1 MDYIWFR
8 IVLWSVLGLS
18 IIVPCY
24 LVWLV
29 LPDLSDPSSEFF
41 QRKGL
46 LQSIDI
52 EREWQDGNSIFRHI
66 TLHSNSGLMVKM
78 TTRLPQQRT
87 EKGLPLVFILGGERT
102 GRDAV
107 HQVSQQQPVILA
119 AISYPNQDK
128 WAREGLKLIDV
139 RQYQQTV
146 RDTVPA
152 VLLALDYL
160 LALESVDEQQVELVG
175 VSLGAFFV
183 SIPAALDRRVT
194 RTWLVHGAGEPE
206 KVIAHKLKGQIK
218 VASLRKFVAWA
229 SARLIAVESMRP
241 ENWLW
246 RISPR
251 KLVFI
256 NAKDDEAMPLTSVLA
271 LHRSAFQ
278 PYEVI
283 WTEGQ
288 HIDTGRTEVVQELV
302 DLIMHRVQTT
312 RQVIQLLNFNHDH
325 GHLIYGRDAHPLL
338 AGKQTI
344 DLFADNSLLKGLQPK
359 AAIYWM

>member
-1 MDYIWFR
+1 MSYRGDMASDFSWFR
-8 IVLWSVLGLS
+8 FVLWSVLALCV
-18 IIVPCY
+18 IVPSV
-24 LVWLV
+24 LVWWV
-29 LPDLSDPSSEFF
+29 LPDLSDPSDEFY

-52 EREWQDGNSIFRHI
+52 EREWQDGNSIFRRI
-66 TLHSNSGLMVKM
+66 TLHSNSGLKVKI
-78 TTRLPQQRT
+78 TTRFPQERT
-87 EKGLPLVFILGGERT
+87 AQGYPLVLILGGLRT
-102 GRDAV
+102 GCDAV
-107 HQVSQQQPVILA
+107 HLVPPQQQPVILA
-119 AISYPNQDK
+119 AISYPHHDK
-128 WAREGLKLIDV
+128 WAREGVKRFDV

-160 LALESVDEQQVELVG
+160 LAQGSVDKQQVELAG

-183 SIPAALDRRVT
+183 SIPAALDQRVT

-206 KVIAHKLKGQIK
+206 KVIAHKLKGRIK
-218 VASLRKFVAWA
+218 VAWLRKLVAWA
-229 SARLIAVESMRP
+229 GARLIAVESLRP

-256 NAKDDEAMPLTSVLA
+256 NSQDDEELPLTSVAA
-271 LHRSAFQ
+271 LHRSASQ

-288 HIDTGRTEVVQELV
+288 HINTGRTEVVQGLV
-302 DLIMHRVQTT
+302 NLVMQRVQTT
-312 RQVIQLLNFNHDH
+312 AR
-325 GHLIYGRDAHPLL
+325 
-338 AGKQTI
+338 
-344 DLFADNSLLKGLQPK
+344 
-359 AAIYWM
+359 

>member
-1 MDYIWFR
+1 MSSGQNRSSNRNWFR
-8 IVLWSVLGLS
+8 VVLWSFLGLCVV
-18 IIVPCY
+18 VPCY

-29 LPDLSDPSSEFF
+29 LPDLSDPSNEFY

-66 TLHSNSGLMVKM
+66 TLHSNSGLKVKM
-78 TTRLPQQRT
+78 TMRLPLERT
-87 EKGLPLVFILGGERT
+87 EKDLPLVFILGGERT

-107 HQVSQQQPVILA
+107 HLVSQQQPVILA
-119 AISYPNQDK
+119 AISYPSHDN
-128 WAREGLKLIDV
+128 WAREGVKLIDI
-139 RQYQQTV
+139 RPYQQTV
-146 RDTVPA
+146 RDTAPA

-160 LALESVDEQQVELVG
+160 LAQEPVDEQQVELVG

-183 SIPAALDRRVT
+183 GIPAALDKRVT

-206 KVIAHKLKGQIK
+206 KVIAHKLKERIK
-218 VASLRKFVAWA
+218 IVFLRKAMAWA

-256 NAKDDEAMPLTSVLA
+256 NAKDDEELPLSSVIA
-271 LHRSAFQ
+271 LHRSASQ

-288 HIDTGRTEVVQELV
+288 HINTGRTEVVQGLV
-302 DLIMHRVQTT
+302 NLIMHRVQTT
-312 RQVIQLLNFNHDH
+312 R
-325 GHLIYGRDAHPLL
+325 
-338 AGKQTI
+338 
-344 DLFADNSLLKGLQPK
+344 
-359 AAIYWM
+359 

>member
-1 MDYIWFR
+1 MSYKRNMSSNFSWLR
-8 IVLWSVLGLS
+8 IVLWAVLGLC
-18 IIVPCY
+18 IIAPCY
-24 LVWLV
+24 LAWSV
-29 LPDLSDPSSEFF
+29 LPDLSDPSNEFY

-52 EREWQDGNSIFRHI
+52 EREWQDGNSIFRHM
-66 TLHSNSGLMVKM
+66 TLHSNSGLKVKM
-78 TTRLPQQRT
+78 TMRLPQKHS
-87 EKGLPLVFILGGERT
+87 EHVYPLVFILGGIRT

-107 HQVSQQQPVILA
+107 HQVLQQQPVILA
-119 AISYPNQDK
+119 SISYPYHDE
-128 WAREGLKLIDV
+128 WVREGLSRFDV

-160 LALESVDEQQVELVG
+160 LAQGAVDKQQVELVG

-183 SIPAALDRRVT
+183 SIPAALDQRVT

-206 KVIAHKLKGQIK
+206 KVIAHKLKRDIDTDL
-218 VASLRKFVAWA
+218 LRKLAAWA
-229 SARLIAVESMRP
+229 SARLIAAESLRP
-241 ENWLW
+241 ENWVW

-256 NAKDDEAMPLTSVLA
+256 NAKDDEAMPLASVLA
-271 LHRSAFQ
+271 LHRSASQ

-288 HIDTGRTEVVQELV
+288 HITTGRTEIVQGLV
-302 DLIMHRVQTT
+302 DLIMQRVQT
-312 RQVIQLLNFNHDH
+312 
-325 GHLIYGRDAHPLL
+325 GR
-338 AGKQTI
+338 
-344 DLFADNSLLKGLQPK
+344 
-359 AAIYWM
+359 